1 VEDETPNE
9 RLRKLAAAGG
19 KGFAGRM
26 AQAGARCR
34 PGKTGAVRK
43 ALAKVGGRSAA
54 GGSTPRPGAHRRR
67 PTKDAEA
74 EKEARAT
81 QAALGMLARDLP
93 HDLQGAE
100 PLDEDR
106 LSQRL
111 TQMSAAELTRLA
123 KLVALA
129 RGRGGEPPLQAVAQ
143 RLADQGITLEINGAN
158 PVVNITLGKPSEN
171 RQPAAAGPPDRQDA
185 RRYRSSFQRFSLGR
199 QLAKVKFFI
208 EGR

>member
-1 VEDETPNE
+1 MEDGTPNE
-9 RLRKLAAAGG
+9 RLWKLAAAGG

-54 GGSTPRPGAHRRR
+54 GGSALRPGAHRRR
-67 PTKDAEA
+67 PAKDAEA

-106 LSQRL
+106 LSRRL

-123 KLVALA
+123 KLVAAA

-143 RLADQGITLEINGAN
+143 RLAEQGITLEINGAN
-158 PVVNITLGKPSEN
+158 PVVNITLGNPPEDRKKP
-171 RQPAAAGPPDRQDA
+171 AGPPDGQDA